1 MYSDTFLSKL
11 LSHYTMDLI
20 KVHLLCLMVDRVCE
34 TILRSSVSPA
44 APIALDNRG
53 LMH

>member
-11 LSHYTMDLI
+11 LSHYTMDPM